1 MTAPSNLFPAF
12 VLDGNIITVY
22 PTSIQAAGAIKTQ
35 YIRYPKPPKWTFVSI
50 VEGEPLFDASAA
62 DYQDFELPLS
72 DEPGLIA
79 KICQYVGIEIR
90 EPEVYNFGSTEEVQE
105 NQIQV

>member
-1 MTAPSNLFPAF
+1 MDICFFN
-12 VLDGNIITVY
+12 
-22 PTSIQAAGAIKTQ
+22 
-35 YIRYPKPPKWTFVSI
+35 
-50 VEGEPLFDASAA
+50 ASAL
-62 DYQDFELPLS
+62 DFQDFELPLS

-90 EPEVYNFGSTEEVQE
+90 EADVYNFGSTEEVQE